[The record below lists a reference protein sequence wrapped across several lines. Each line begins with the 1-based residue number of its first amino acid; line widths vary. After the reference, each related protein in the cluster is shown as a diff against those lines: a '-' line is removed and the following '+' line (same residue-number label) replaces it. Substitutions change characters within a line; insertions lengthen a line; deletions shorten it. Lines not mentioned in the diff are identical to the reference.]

1 MRGFVVA
8 VPISNVVQNRLVRA
22 MPRGRDPSAWT
33 AGGEAAMKPGLYC
46 FPSPCAGDLGLLI
59 VEIMLVLATYCRT
72 LN

>member
-22 MPRGRDPSAWT
+22 MPRGRDPST
-33 AGGEAAMKPGLYC
+33 RIAGGEAAMRLGLYC
-46 FPSPCAGDLGLLI
+46 FPSSCAGDLGLWI
-59 VEIMLVLATYCRT
+59 AEIMWFLAIYCRT